1 MVNFFK
7 QNRSDAINDSSK
19 TKTKSKK
26 SSKHSSTKNS
36 EDQKSAVKTDS
47 TSALYSRV
55 RSINE
60 RAPLLDTVYVTNEK
74 TSAAAVD
81 ENDRLLLNNPPL
93 HHRAA
98 IRRKSSGSGSRPA
111 KINDDYLD
119 TASRD
124 IEMKTIRFDNQ
135 LQASFKARP
144 SSTRK
149 ETASS
154 SMQGRRSSKYRVSS

>member
-1 MVNFFK
+1 
-7 QNRSDAINDSSK
+7 
-19 TKTKSKK
+19 
-26 SSKHSSTKNS
+26 
-36 EDQKSAVKTDS
+36 
-47 TSALYSRV
+47 
-55 RSINE
+55 
-60 RAPLLDTVYVTNEK
+60 LDTVYVTNEK
-74 TSAAAVD
+74 TSATAAND
-81 ENDRLLLNNPPL
+81 ENDRLNNPPL

-111 KINDDYLD
+111 RINDDYLD

-144 SSTRK
+144 SSNRK

>member
-1 MVNFFK
+1 M
-7 QNRSDAINDSSK
+7 
-19 TKTKSKK
+19 
-26 SSKHSSTKNS
+26 
-36 EDQKSAVKTDS
+36 
-47 TSALYSRV
+47 
-55 RSINE
+55 
-60 RAPLLDTVYVTNEK
+60 TNEK
-74 TSAAAVD
+74 TSAATND
-81 ENDRLLLNNPPL
+81 ENDRLLLSNPPL

-98 IRRKSSGSGSRPA
+98 IRRKSSGSGSGSRPV

-144 SSTRK
+144 SSARK